1 MKFNESVLNPAI
13 KPPGF
18 QANEWK
24 ELSPTGSI
32 PGARYGHAAVWSDV
46 ANGFYIFFGTGCC
59 DGMGDDMSCGLSG
72 ATLGNC
78 TGSMSTVTVSS

>member
-1 MKFNESVLNPAI
+1 MKFSESVLKHAI

-32 PGARYGHAAVWSDV
+32 PSARYGHAAVFSNV
-46 ANGFYIFFGTGCC
+46 ANGFYIFYGAGCC
-59 DGMGDDMSCGLSG
+59 DDESCCLSG

-78 TGSMSTVTVSS
+78 PGSMSTVAASS